1 MHRKQNGLDIV
12 LKTISETLIFTA
24 KQLPYILIG
33 LFLAELIVALKWISK
48 LTLLTKPIMRYGHL
62 NPGCG
67 IPFLTAFASPP
78 AANSMLLGFHK
89 ENKITSRELFFAVLV
104 NSFPSALMHWR
115 WWLPAI
121 LSVLG
126 NVGLLYFGL
135 IVIAEILRVLIFLTA
150 ARFVLQKSGSSPEG
164 DKEYTEKIS
173 WKEAVAISFEG
184 TKKMSF
190 RILKIFVPVTF
201 IVLLLVNVGFITML
215 ADCLQ
220 GIATCFPIPIE
231 GVPIIAAQFGNSL
244 VAFAIAGNLFSQNII
259 TAKDVVLTLFVGRIF
274 AAVIIAIRMQIPMVV
289 GIFGQKIGFQ
299 IIGSRLASTIVIDL
313 VMIFLIYFS
322 W

>member
-1 MHRKQNGLDIV
+1 MNIV
-12 LKTISETLIFTA
+12 LKTISETLFFTA
-24 KQLPYILIG
+24 KQLPYILSG
-33 LFLAELIVALKWISK
+33 LFLAEMIITLKWIIK
-48 LTLLTKPIMRYGHL
+48 LTWLTKPIMRYGHM
-62 NPGCG
+62 NPCCG
-67 IPFLTAFASPP
+67 IPFLMAFASPP
-78 AANSMLLGFHK
+78 AANSMLLGFYN
-89 ENKITSRELFFAVLV
+89 ENRISSSELFFAVLI
-104 NSFPSALMHWR
+104 NSLPSALMHWR

-135 IVIAEILRVLIFLTA
+135 IVIAEILRALIFLTT
-150 ARFVLQKSGSSPEG
+150 ARFVFQRWEASPEG
-164 DKEYTEKIS
+164 DKKNAEKIS
-173 WKEAVAISFEG
+173 WKEAIAISFEG

-201 IVLLLVNVGFITML
+201 IVLLLVNLGFITML
-215 ADCLQ
+215 ADSLQ
-220 GIATCFPIPIE
+220 DIAGYFPIPIE

-299 IIGSRLASTIVIDL
+299 IIGCRLGSTIVIDL
-313 VMIFLIYFS
+313 LMIFLIYFL

>member
-1 MHRKQNGLDIV
+1 LDLI

-33 LFLAELIVALKWISK
+33 LFLAELIVALKWILK
-48 LTLLTKPIMRYGHL
+48 LSLLTKPIMRYGHL

-78 AANSMLLGFHK
+78 AANSMLLGFHNG
-89 ENKITSRELFFAVLV
+89 NKITSTELFLAVLV

-135 IVIAEILRVLIFLTA
+135 IVIAEILRALIFLTA
-150 ARFVLQKSGSSPEG
+150 ARFVLPKSGASLEG
-164 DKEYTEKIS
+164 NKKDAEKVS
-173 WKEAVAISFEG
+173 LKEAIATSFEG

-190 RILKIFVPVTF
+190 RIFKIFVPVTF
-201 IVLLLVNVGFITML
+201 IVLLLANLGVITML
-215 ADCLQ
+215 ADSLK
-220 GIATCFPIPIE
+220 GIASYFPIPIE

-259 TAKDVVLTLFVGRIF
+259 TAKDILLTLFVGRIF
-274 AAVIIAIRMQIPMVV
+274 AAIIIAIRMQIPMVV

-299 IIGSRLASTIVIDL
+299 VIGCRLASTIVIDL
-313 VMIFLIYFS
+313 LMIFLIYFS